1 MRTPSLS
8 IPPSHLPSAAHPLPR
23 VPSFARSMLL
33 LSRQDTEEV
42 NASTKL
48 NKRRGGIIHKPAAPV
63 VTPEMLELLSQA
75 SQGTAASGGSKAG
88 NTQPS
93 GPSRQESDEQ
103 EEERNRIFTE
113 IQDLKKTM
121 KRHDEPHEVALT
133 IARLYVTLSLQKLS
147 IPFFKMA
154 SKIVPYHPPRIH
166 PQDQQIEN
174 RKMERM
180 GKDHRAKYLEEK
192 EAEAKLIKEEHAERQ
207 RVRVLNA
214 HYEIFLAHLSIHNS
228 TSATD
233 HMRAWLGMS
242 RTEEEL
248 TEMRFDLDG
257 IISQYHDLNDLG
269 NGHWKDKGY
278 DDVRMRM
285 DGTLGSLRDLH
296 LETLEALL
304 LLEPRNPSH
313 LLKLSRLHAFVRNY
327 ERAQHL
333 YETYIDVK
341 EGAQIADMKSYKH
354 NNFYYDKLT
363 RSPRFRNEFGRS
375 ADDWGYSQGALG
387 AAPSRIASYDV
398 DSSIDRLADSTR
410 RDFVEF
416 RMGDMAKRTNAGE
429 PSQVSGGKHIGS
441 TTIIYTLPPGGWQ
454 DDETPMRTSKGGMRA
469 AQSSGKEVVEDDVRR
484 VRHRLSQGYRAP
496 EDSVT
501 RVKNIGDLRKATVTA
516 ENSDIYK
523 AAGKLEVREMDGLD
537 YVDAKYRLPAE
548 LGGGLKLPLP
558 TFSKE
563 GAPHQVRDPAWSKGG
578 ALPPRLHDLHDFR
591 AMPHHELANPDIVIK
606 RATMSVFDAENQK
619 FDLDPVIR
627 YRHNGSALTGREGQR
642 LERIKA
648 KEGRFGGIVE
658 MPIRTRLV
666 QTFAGRVEKPT
677 KVMVDSHSRLD
688 EKMSGKKVKKKTG
701 LAKKKEAIKLQAEIE
716 KKKGAVHTKIT
727 HKLERKFT
735 QGLGGRMI
743 PVNTKLRKM
752 NKLDLTSLKEG
763 GDAVEE

>member
-1 MRTPSLS
+1 
-8 IPPSHLPSAAHPLPR
+8 
-23 VPSFARSMLL
+23 MLL

-42 NASTKL
+42 SASAKL
-48 NKRRGGIIHKPAAPV
+48 NKRRGGIIHKPDAPV
-63 VTPEMLELLSQA
+63 VTSEMLEILSQA
-75 SQGTAASGGSKAG
+75 SQGTAASGSSGAG
-88 NTQPS
+88 NTQVTA
-93 GPSRQESDEQ
+93 GVSRQESEEQ

-154 SKIVPYHPPRIH
+154 SKIVPYHPPRVH
-166 PQDQQIEN
+166 PQDQEIEN
-174 RKMERM
+174 RKLERM

-192 EAEAKLIKEEHAERQ
+192 EAEAKLLKEEHAERQ

-214 HYEIFLAHLSIHNS
+214 HYEIFLAHLSIHDAE
-228 TSATD
+228 SATD

-242 RTEEEL
+242 RTEGEL
-248 TEMRFDLDG
+248 TEMRLDLDR

-278 DDVRMRM
+278 SNVRMRM
-285 DGTLGSLRDLH
+285 EGTLGSLRDLH

-313 LLKLSRLHAFVRNY
+313 LMKLSRLHAFVRNY
-327 ERAQHL
+327 ERSQHL
-333 YETYIDVK
+333 YEIYIDVT

-354 NNFYYDKLT
+354 HNFYYDKLT

-375 ADDWGYSQGALG
+375 TDDWGYSQGILG
-387 AAPSRIASYDV
+387 AAPSRIASYDI
-398 DSSIDRLADSTR
+398 DSAIDRLVDSTR

-416 RMGDMAKRTNAGE
+416 RMGDMAKRTNAAE

-441 TTIIYTLPPGGWQ
+441 TTIIYTVPPGGWQ

-469 AQSSGKEVVEDDVRR
+469 AQSSGKEVVADDVRR
-484 VRHRLSQGYRAP
+484 VRHSLSQGYKAP
-496 EDSVT
+496 EHSVT

-523 AAGKLEVREMDGLD
+523 AAGKLEARENDRLEF
-537 YVDAKYRLPAE
+537 VDAKYKLPTE
-548 LGGGLKLPLP
+548 SGGRLKLPLP

-563 GAPHQVRDPAWSKGG
+563 GAPHQVKNPAWSKGG
-578 ALPPRLHDLHDFR
+578 TLPPRLHNQHDFR
-591 AMPHHELANPDIVIK
+591 EMPHHGLANPDIVVK
-606 RATMSVFDAENQK
+606 RATMSVFDAENSR

-627 YRHNGSALTGREGQR
+627 YRHNGSDLTAREGQR
-642 LERIKA
+642 LERIQA

-658 MPIRTRLV
+658 TPIRRRLV

-677 KVMVDSHSRLD
+677 KVMVDSYSKLD
-688 EKMSGKKVKKKTG
+688 HKLSGKKVKKKTG
-701 LAKKKEAIKLQAEIE
+701 LAAKKEAVKLQKDIK

-727 HKLERKFT
+727 HKLERNFT
-735 QGLGGRMI
+735 QGLNGRMI
-743 PVNTKLRKM
+743 PVNTKMRNM
-752 NKLDLTSLKEG
+752 NKLDLSSLSEG
-763 GDAVEE
+763 TGVEG